1 MNRKKISKRM
11 ALIFSTAFIC
21 CSIPPNA
28 METHAANTDESQNE
42 SNLIVRIQGEE
53 GDNILDEIVEIGHK
67 NEVPKGYTPI
77 HTIEDLYGISNNPE
91 ENYILMADIDLSG
104 TKPGG
109 DLDTGYGWQPIEKF
123 SGVLDGNGYRITNM
137 SIYGNP
143 PVQKVGLFSELSGT
157 VQNLGVINV
166 DIHPS
171 GNVNCIGGI
180 TGYIDGAI
188 IKNCYVTGMLQK
200 QMPTNESKDNISDI
214 YDEFD
219 TPDNLYTIKC
229 DIGGIAGDGNYFFSV
244 KDCYTDVDLI
254 GSGYVGGI
262 MGHAERMLILRCYA
276 TGTVQSSI
284 DFSGAITA
292 DIGDEFG
299 IVKNSYYLAS
309 NGKDKYA
316 SELSNAQM
324 KFANCYTG
332 FDFDKTWIMDKNSPY
347 PYPQLRS
354 CMQVRTESIELLSP
368 PDKLT
373 YTEGET
379 LDFTGSKLKLNYED
393 GYSVEIP
400 LNESIVS
407 YEMEAGNQTVN
418 INYNG
423 KSAQFDI
430 NVKPIPESL
439 KVTAKKTKLKVG
451 SSFTYKA
458 AYTGKGA
465 VTFESS
471 NKNVLRIDR
480 TSGKASA
487 KKAGKVT
494 VTIKGGSKKKAI
506 KVTVV
511 KK

>member
-1 MNRKKISKRM
+1 
-11 ALIFSTAFIC
+11 
-21 CSIPPNA
+21 
-28 METHAANTDESQNE
+28 
-42 SNLIVRIQGEE
+42 
-53 GDNILDEIVEIGHK
+53 
-67 NEVPKGYTPI
+67 
-77 HTIEDLYGISNNPE
+77 
-91 ENYILMADIDLSG
+91 
-104 TKPGG
+104 
-109 DLDTGYGWQPIEKF
+109 
-123 SGVLDGNGYRITNM
+123 
-137 SIYGNP
+137 
-143 PVQKVGLFSELSGT
+143 
-157 VQNLGVINV
+157 
-166 DIHPS
+166 
-171 GNVNCIGGI
+171 
-180 TGYIDGAI
+180 
-188 IKNCYVTGMLQK
+188 
-200 QMPTNESKDNISDI
+200 
-214 YDEFD
+214 
-219 TPDNLYTIKC
+219 
-229 DIGGIAGDGNYFFSV
+229 
-244 KDCYTDVDLI
+244 
-254 GSGYVGGI
+254 
-262 MGHAERMLILRCYA
+262 
-276 TGTVQSSI
+276 
-284 DFSGAITA
+284 
-292 DIGDEFG
+292 
-299 IVKNSYYLAS
+299 
-309 NGKDKYA
+309 
-316 SELSNAQM
+316 M
-324 KFANCYTG
+324 KFANCYAG

-418 INYNG
+418 INYNS
-423 KSAQFDI
+423 KSVQFSI
-430 NVKPIPESL
+430 NIKPIPETL

-458 AYTGKGA
+458 AYTGKEA
-465 VTFESS
+465 VTSESS